1 MEADPLEDL
10 APVLYL
16 TDDGDLVGWSDPLVL
31 EILTALTKER
41 TFRCSGWLS

>member
-16 TDDGDLVGWSDPLVL
+16 TDDGDLVGWSNPLPEKCIFEV
-31 EILTALTKER
+31 ER
-41 TFRCSGWLS
+41 FI

>member
-16 TDDGDLVGWSDPLVL
+16 TDDGDLVGWSDPLPEKGIL
-31 EILTALTKER
+31 EVER
-41 TFRCSGWLS
+41 FI